1 MRRTLCGGIYGGTGL
16 ISGKT
21 EGLYTKL
28 NKRAEAA
35 TISYSAIGDFLQY
48 IYFLLAAK
56 NHRKF
61 RFRC

>member
-1 MRRTLCGGIYGGTGL
+1 MGIYGITGL

-35 TISYSAIGDFLQY
+35 TVSYSAIGDFLQY
-48 IYFLLAAK
+48 IYSLLVAK

-61 RFRC
+61 